1 MDKFSVL
8 GIITLVIVF
17 IALLLAVF
25 LFTVKTKN
33 KISNRLMGVYFIIFA
48 VHISVFF
55 YAKYIEL
62 PLVIDMLRDQIM
74 FLSSPLLFLYVLS
87 SVYSDFKLQ
96 PKHLLHLIPFVIE
109 ILIYVPNF
117 YAVSEEERRIFTDN
131 FHSNPEV
138 KFSALYGSIVS
149 IVYLVLIFQTL
160 KKYKLLLLESYS
172 NSNKFNY
179 KWLYQLTLL
188 LSFIFIFSTSKQIYK
203 YVGND
208 IEVLNMLRILL
219 TLLLLG
225 FLSWIVLK
233 SMYYPELFR
242 SIDTKHQLVR
252 NLIETSSIKQD
263 SADKFVEQ
271 IEKLQN
277 YMETEEPYLDSS
289 LTIHKLANQMNLPFR
304 DMSILINHHI
314 GKHFF
319 DFINEYR
326 IKKAITLLENPLNK
340 KLTILEIL
348 YDVGFNSKSPFN
360 TAFKKH
366 TGYTPSQYRKNIS

>member
-1 MDKFSVL
+1 MDKFSLL

-17 IALLLAVF
+17 VALLLAIF

-33 KISNRLMGVYFIIFA
+33 KVSNRLMGVYFVIFA

-62 PLVIDMLRDQIM
+62 PLVINMLRDQIA

-96 PKHLLHLIPFVIE
+96 PKHLLHLIPFAIE
-109 ILIYVPNF
+109 ILIYVPGF
-117 YAVSEEERRIFTDN
+117 YAVSEEERIIFTDN

-138 KFSALYGSIVS
+138 KFSSIYGFVVS
-149 IVYLVLIFQTL
+149 IVYLLLIFRTL

-172 NSNKFNY
+172 NNNNFNY

-188 LSFIFIFSTSKQIYK
+188 LSFIFIFSSAKQIYK
-203 YVGND
+203 YVGDD
-208 IEVLNMLRILL
+208 IEVLNMMRIIL

-242 SIDTKHQLVR
+242 SIDTKHLLVKK
-252 NLIETSSIKQD
+252 LIETSPNKQTSD
-263 SADKFVEQ
+263 DKFVIQ
-271 IEKLQN
+271 IEKLQK

-289 LTIHKLANQMNLPFR
+289 LTIHKLANQLNLPFK
-304 DMSILINHHI
+304 DISILINHHI

-326 IKKAITLLENPLNK
+326 IKKAIALLENPLNE

-366 TGYTPSQYRKNIS
+366 TGFTPTQYRKNIL

>member
-1 MDKFSVL
+1 MDKFSLL

-17 IALLLAVF
+17 VALLLAVF

-33 KISNRLMGVYFIIFA
+33 KVSNRLMGVYFVIFA

-62 PLVIDMLRDQIM
+62 PLVINMLRDQIA
-74 FLSSPLLFLYVLS
+74 FLSSPLLFLYVVS

-96 PKHLLHLIPFVIE
+96 PKHLLHLIPFAIE
-109 ILIYVPNF
+109 ILIYVPGF
-117 YAVSEEERRIFTDN
+117 YAVSEEERIIFTDN

-138 KFSALYGSIVS
+138 KFSSIYGFVVS
-149 IVYLVLIFQTL
+149 IVYLLLIFRTL

-172 NSNKFNY
+172 NNNNFNY

-188 LSFIFIFSTSKQIYK
+188 LSFIFIFSSAKQIYK
-203 YVGND
+203 YVGDD
-208 IEVLNMLRILL
+208 IEVLNMMRIIL

-242 SIDTKHQLVR
+242 SIDTKHLLVKK
-252 NLIETSSIKQD
+252 LIETSSNKQTSD
-263 SADKFVEQ
+263 DKFVEQ
-271 IEKLQN
+271 IEKLQK

-289 LTIHKLANQMNLPFR
+289 LTIHKLANQLNLPFK
-304 DMSILINHHI
+304 DISILINHHI

-326 IKKAITLLENPLNK
+326 IKKAITLLENPLNE

-366 TGYTPSQYRKNIS
+366 TGFTPTQYRKNIL

>member
-1 MDKFSVL
+1 MDKFSLL

-17 IALLLAVF
+17 VALLLAVF

-33 KISNRLMGVYFIIFA
+33 KVSNRLMGVYFVIFA

-62 PLVIDMLRDQIM
+62 PLVINMLRDQIA
-74 FLSSPLLFLYVLS
+74 FLSSPLLFLYVVS

-96 PKHLLHLIPFVIE
+96 PKHLLHLIPFAIE
-109 ILIYVPNF
+109 ILIYVPGF
-117 YAVSEEERRIFTDN
+117 YAVSEEERIIFTDN

-138 KFSALYGSIVS
+138 KFSSIYGFVVS
-149 IVYLVLIFQTL
+149 IVYLLLIFRTL

-172 NSNKFNY
+172 NNNNFNY

-188 LSFIFIFSTSKQIYK
+188 LSFIFIFSSAKQIYK
-203 YVGND
+203 YVGDD
-208 IEVLNMLRILL
+208 IEVLNMMRIIL

-242 SIDTKHQLVR
+242 SIDTKHLLVKK
-252 NLIETSSIKQD
+252 LIETSPNKQTSD
-263 SADKFVEQ
+263 DKFVIQ
-271 IEKLQN
+271 IEKLQK

-289 LTIHKLANQMNLPFR
+289 LTIHKLANQLNLPFK
-304 DMSILINHHI
+304 DISILINHHI

-326 IKKAITLLENPLNK
+326 IKKAIALLENPLNE

-366 TGYTPSQYRKNIS
+366 TGFTPTQYRKNIL

>member
-138 KFSALYGSIVS
+138 KFSTLYGSIVS

-172 NSNKFNY
+172 DSNKFNY

-242 SIDTKHQLVR
+242 SIDTKHLLVR

-263 SADKFVEQ
+263 PADKFVEQ